1 MSLAFLIENELEKAE
16 LVLAAKAILDKFQGM
31 AEDLAKIE
39 ADDIMPILDQLK
51 ATFGPD
57 VSKRFN
63 DVATAK
69 VRAVIEATKAAKDA
83 ISTEVQRM
91 EGGVDGGPM
100 NDMAAPEDTTADLA
114 SDLSADTG
122 LDMATGT
129 GDLGDAA
136 LPDDGADAEDLGDDD
151 LDPDLD
157 DGDLSIGDEAFADD
171 GKSAAGRAKKE
182 SIIRSNINMLRE
194 SADPERLIVSAFRMH
209 LKEGYDAGGAAHK
222 VAESFALDLEDV
234 VVAVREA
241 ASKKH

>member
-16 LVLAAKAILDKFQGM
+16 LVLAAKSILDKFQNM

-69 VRAVIEATKAAKDA
+69 VRGVIEATKAAKDA

-91 EGGVDGGPM
+91 EGGVDGEPM
-100 NDMAAPEDTTADLA
+100 NDMASMDDPAPDMGTGADA
-114 SDLSADTG
+114 G
-122 LDMATGT
+122 VDMGTDT
-129 GDLGDAA
+129 GDLGDATM
-136 LPDDGADAEDLGDDD
+136 PDDGAAEEDLGDDTT
-151 LDPDLD
+151 DPDLD
-157 DGDLSIGDEAFADD
+157 DGDELSIGDEAFTDD

-194 SADPERLIVSAFRMH
+194 SADPDMLLVKVFRMH
-209 LKEGYDAGGAAHK
+209 LGEGDTADKAVRK
-222 VAESFALDLEDV
+222 IAESFALDVEDV
-234 VVAVREA
+234 VDTIRETVG
-241 ASKKH
+241 KKKR